1 MANAYSPEMIKS
13 KLGWSNSFNP
23 NAAFP
28 LDFRA
33 YFGSLEDAQAA
44 ANTAVDFGSTDS
56 AYYFGMQLYVFDGT
70 SAKTYLIQGDK
81 SLLEVGAASDPM
93 IFVDDQTAMLA
104 LTDIK
109 AGQQVYR
116 QDTHTVWIYKG
127 TDPSSISN
135 WVESAS
141 QNDTVWEG
149 TTDKV
154 TFEAITQS
162 TYDAATKSA
171 NKLYFITDTGRI
183 YKGDT
188 DVTKSISSV
197 TGGAFPAVGEAILGR
212 LYIDTD
218 SLETRVTMNGTA
230 WMTLMPGY
238 ITDGANW
245 AAVANDGMLATK
257 GVIKKAIQDAVG
269 AVQLTL
275 AYEEALG
282 KIKVGD
288 QEAVLTNVAHDATY
302 DGNSHV
308 LTIKMFGKEDV
319 VVDIGKDK
327 FVKSGAYYEDYPTTS
342 PTHHKVIVL
351 EVENGDPIII
361 PAEALVNIYT
371 ADNTNKDVVVT
382 VSSDNNISAVVKIDP
397 AVGNALVT
405 GEAGLKVDLTEV
417 NNKIEGKIDKVDAAT
432 ENDFVTFGADGAL
445 QDSGYSIQLE
455 GALES
460 GTKIPTAALVAT
472 SITSAVQSA
481 QGTLQS
487 AIDDLKKTVE
497 GHTTSITSLQEA
509 IANIASNLLEAGA
522 EDQIITSTANGIK
535 RSGKT
540 IGTAMSETPSND
552 VVATEKMVADAMS
565 WGALV

>member
-1 MANAYSPEMIKS
+1 MANAYSPDMIKS

-33 YFGSLEDAQAA
+33 YFGSLEAAQEA

-93 IFVDDQTAMLA
+93 IFVEDQTGMLA
-104 LTDIK
+104 LTGIK
-109 AGQQVYR
+109 PGQQVYR

-127 TDPSSISN
+127 TDPSSIAN
-135 WVESAS
+135 WVESAA

-162 TYDAATKSA
+162 TYDAAAKSA

-218 SLETRVTMNGTA
+218 SLETRVTMNGTS

-282 KIKVGD
+282 KIKVGE

-302 DGNSHV
+302 DAKGNV

-327 FVKSGAYYEDYPTTS
+327 FVKSGAYYEDYPTTK

-371 ADNTNKDVVVT
+371 ADNTKKDVVVT
-382 VSSDNNISAVVKIDP
+382 VSSDNKISAVVKIDP
-397 AVGNALVT
+397 TVGNALVT

-417 NNKIEGKIDKVDAAT
+417 NNKIAGKIDKVDAAT

-445 QDSGYSIQLE
+445 LDSGYSIQLE

-460 GTKIPTAALVAT
+460 GSKIPTAALIST
-472 SITSAVQSA
+472 SITTAVQTA
-481 QGTLQS
+481 QGTLQA
-487 AIDDLKKTVE
+487 AINELKTTVD

-509 IANIASNLLEAGA
+509 VANIASNLLEDGA
-522 EDQIITSTANGIK
+522 ENEIITSTAKGIK

-540 IGTAMSETPSND
+540 IGTSMSDTPSNA